1 MTVFEK
7 QEVLNEVF
15 RRIDELDKRY
25 PEVDRHTISLV
36 LMEVL
41 EMTREV

>member
-1 MTVFEK
+1 MAEFEK

-15 RRIDELDKRY
+15 RRIDELDKKH

-36 LMEVL
+36 LLEVL
-41 EMTREV
+41 AMTREV